1 MKVNVSFGDDE
12 ENITEME
19 NTIRKMAL
27 RAEGI
32 DTGSASSS
40 DSDSDFVADSE
51 KKMKAKKNS
60 AVEPVRDN
68 IRAYNVIKRT
78 SLVMGQDERPKTRMK
93 SSEDKFT
100 KNPPPEFRM
109 DRNITTIKELW
120 REWYIG
126 SRRVPSV
133 EVLEQMYGCNW
144 RKEEKDRIWFS
155 KRKTAIRVVHD
166 VADKNEITK
175 EQAINDIDAFLK
187 DNEKT
192 INFVA
197 QKPKIVLAAL
207 TGYA

>member
-68 IRAYNVIKRT
+68 IRAYNAIKRT
-78 SLVMGQDERPKTRMK
+78 SLVMDQDERPNTRMK

-144 RKEEKDRIWFS
+144 RKEEKDCIWFS

-166 VADKNEITK
+166 LADKNEITK
-175 EQAINDIDAFLK
+175 EQAINDLDAFLK